1 MENKNNTK
9 PESIEERLKRIK
21 NKNNIEQPQNI
32 NDDEISN
39 EPEDQSSKS
48 LDLNKLKNKV
58 KMDNAPQLKN
68 VKNLSKDIQKIKN
81 EFAEATNT
89 TINKEKFLGFIKQAN
104 EMSKNYEKQ
113 LQYYAMYSG
122 KYNTKD
128 LSICENI
135 RKFCIAPD
143 KRKVFE
149 SELNKLNLNTT
160 NPDFKKL
167 QKLYQDKIDN
177 LFKENKNLN
186 KIIEKMSNEV
196 VMSFQNR
203 IQELF
208 DENTRLKT
216 RNGELEEKLIK
227 VKFIFAD
234 NERFFD
240 EMNEKDAE
248 IVELNKQQILS
259 MNKYEKAMQEIKK
272 LNKIIDVVNDNI
284 AELENSN
291 NKYLEEIKK
300 LKNTLEE
307 KENIIKEKSDKIS
320 EQEKQIKLLFD
331 DNVQWEAKYNEK
343 VKENENFKKW
353 AMWDQDIVESFRKI
367 EKLTEELNATKANL
381 EKFTEENKIFKE
393 NNKKLNDELDIT
405 KKRLNEELDK
415 NKKCEEKLKKDGE
428 ELTITKK
435 KNEELEIRLKD
446 YLETKKQNETYKK
459 EIPAI
464 KDEYETKIIN
474 DKNNFEIQIEKLKSE
489 QENKIN
495 EIKSQNN
502 LNINNLK
509 DTHQQNINKLND
521 QIQTLKDEITILK
534 EEISKRDKN
543 IEDLNNQLD
552 KKAEVLSNLKKSYD
566 NLINKIK
573 VSEEKLAQYEQN
585 NKKHKSVFN
594 DEDDT
599 TNENSNKNNKS
610 ENNTKTNNE
619 NKKITTTFDQ
629 FSFTKEVLNDY
640 LYCLY
645 LLETGIS
652 IQSLVSDIIGNLSLY
667 SNYAFKLSKLNK
679 SHISNYP
686 LHSIQ
691 NEFLE
696 DVYFVSFDKYIS
708 KKFLFNKDEIYI
720 NGYLDKKILKVNY
733 EDFDQGTINEICL
746 ELINK
751 NIMTKLKIPKTLAQ
765 LSQLFNS
772 KYNKK
777 FDFEGAKLN
786 DYLSKE
792 IVPVVQKR
800 ILKYNKS
807 IIDDMRTLVEL
818 SLHNLKDGKITI
830 DGEEVY
836 SFEKFFEQ
844 YNNYTNISER
854 NLKIDIENG
863 NCICGEAIDNLKHT
877 LKYYYPQIIRLD
889 NCFKNDNKDNNI
901 YLGYIN
907 KILASIN
914 YYQINVTQLS
924 FINNKLDKIFNK
936 NILSCVKLIKTLVML
951 DLSNNGLNEENIK
964 ELFEFLKENKTIKI
978 LYLNNN
984 NLTSS
989 SGYYLADCFKKN
1001 ISIEILHLS
1010 HNKITDS
1017 GFDSFLNILGNDNS
1031 TLKELDISYNE
1042 LSLEDFK
1049 VLSNYLNLN
1058 PPLKSLDIS
1067 GNNLEN
1073 KSANLIGVTF
1083 KKLTNLEEI
1092 KLNNC
1097 SITDESAPQVLMY
1110 LNESIIKN
1118 LEIDSNKFGP
1128 MAPML
1133 ILKKIQVSN
1142 KLKYISFQKME
1153 FQPYFVDMII
1163 QAININNSIE
1173 RVNLKNNKIKEED
1186 LKKFVDAVSKLKNVK
1201 FLFSRDMVPSNASE
1215 IISGNRGIILQ

>member
-1 MENKNNTK
+1 
-9 PESIEERLKRIK
+9 
-21 NKNNIEQPQNI
+21 
-32 NDDEISN
+32 
-39 EPEDQSSKS
+39 
-48 LDLNKLKNKV
+48 
-58 KMDNAPQLKN
+58 
-68 VKNLSKDIQKIKN
+68 
-81 EFAEATNT
+81 
-89 TINKEKFLGFIKQAN
+89 
-104 EMSKNYEKQ
+104 
-113 LQYYAMYSG
+113 
-122 KYNTKD
+122 
-128 LSICENI
+128 
-135 RKFCIAPD
+135 
-143 KRKVFE
+143 
-149 SELNKLNLNTT
+149 
-160 NPDFKKL
+160 
-167 QKLYQDKIDN
+167 
-177 LFKENKNLN
+177 
-186 KIIEKMSNEV
+186 
-196 VMSFQNR
+196 
-203 IQELF
+203 
-208 DENTRLKT
+208 
-216 RNGELEEKLIK
+216 
-227 VKFIFAD
+227 
-234 NERFFD
+234 
-240 EMNEKDAE
+240 
-248 IVELNKQQILS
+248 
-259 MNKYEKAMQEIKK
+259 
-272 LNKIIDVVNDNI
+272 
-284 AELENSN
+284 
-291 NKYLEEIKK
+291 
-300 LKNTLEE
+300 
-307 KENIIKEKSDKIS
+307 
-320 EQEKQIKLLFD
+320 
-331 DNVQWEAKYNEK
+331 
-343 VKENENFKKW
+343 
-353 AMWDQDIVESFRKI
+353 
-367 EKLTEELNATKANL
+367 
-381 EKFTEENKIFKE
+381 
-393 NNKKLNDELDIT
+393 
-405 KKRLNEELDK
+405 
-415 NKKCEEKLKKDGE
+415 
-428 ELTITKK
+428 
-435 KNEELEIRLKD
+435 
-446 YLETKKQNETYKK
+446 
-459 EIPAI
+459 
-464 KDEYETKIIN
+464 
-474 DKNNFEIQIEKLKSE
+474 
-489 QENKIN
+489 
-495 EIKSQNN
+495 
-502 LNINNLK
+502 
-509 DTHQQNINKLND
+509 
-521 QIQTLKDEITILK
+521 
-534 EEISKRDKN
+534 
-543 IEDLNNQLD
+543 
-552 KKAEVLSNLKKSYD
+552 
-566 NLINKIK
+566 
-573 VSEEKLAQYEQN
+573 
-585 NKKHKSVFN
+585 
-594 DEDDT
+594 
-599 TNENSNKNNKS
+599 
-610 ENNTKTNNE
+610 
-619 NKKITTTFDQ
+619 
-629 FSFTKEVLNDY
+629 
-640 LYCLY
+640 
-645 LLETGIS
+645 
-652 IQSLVSDIIGNLSLY
+652 
-667 SNYAFKLSKLNK
+667 LNK